1 MNTASYYRPTRAE
14 ISLDALKHNLLAF
27 RAAIPEGMLLM
38 ASVKANAYGHGAV
51 EVAREAERCGV
62 DFLGVAFLDEA
73 LQLRRAGLKV
83 KILVLGFVPPE
94 GLATA
99 RDEDIAI
106 ALFRDD
112 IIEAAAAL
120 PDNGRKLSVHI
131 KIDTG
136 MGRLG
141 RLAGDDALP
150 FIKRAMEERNLC
162 VEGMFT
168 HYARADEA
176 DKSYTRL
183 QHERFTGVVKQL
195 AAEGLHIPII
205 HAANSA
211 AGIDTPEM
219 GGGMLRLGISM
230 YGLYPSTEV
239 NNTRIDLKPVLTLKT
254 EVVMVKEAPEGW
266 GISYGTRYFTS
277 GKERIGTLPVG
288 YADGYSRMLT
298 GKAEVLIRGQRVPV
312 LGTICMDQ
320 CMIALD
326 PAAAAG
332 RPPVD
337 NGEEVVLIGAQGEA
351 FISAEEVADK
361 LGTLNYEVTCM
372 IAARVPRIYK
382 RGTEILA
389 SINPLLSDAE

>member
-1 MNTASYYRPTRAE
+1 MPS
-14 ISLDALKHNLLAF
+14 
-27 RAAIPEGMLLM
+27 GMLLM

-73 LQLRRAGLKV
+73 LQLRRAGITA
-83 KILVLGFVPPE
+83 KILVLGYVPPE
-94 GLATA
+94 GFAVA

-112 IIEAAAAL
+112 MIEAASAL
-120 PDNGRKLSVHI
+120 PPSDKKLAVHV

-141 RLAGDDALP
+141 ILAGDDALP
-150 FIKRAMEERNLC
+150 FIRRAMQEPNLA
-162 VEGMFT
+162 VEGLFT

-176 DKSYTRL
+176 DKSYTKL
-183 QHERFTGVVKQL
+183 QYERFSSVVKQVKD
-195 AAEGLHIPII
+195 AGLHIPIV

-239 NNTRIDLKPVLTLKT
+239 NDKRVALKPVMTLKT
-254 EVVMVKEAPEGW
+254 AVVMVKEAPQGW
-266 GISYGTRYFTS
+266 GISYGTRYFTE

-298 GKAEVLIRGQRVPV
+298 GKAEVLVRGERVPV

-326 PAAAAG
+326 AVSVEG
-332 RPPVD
+332 NPVRE
-337 NGEEVVLIGAQGEA
+337 GEEVVLMGAQGDA
-351 FISAEEVADK
+351 VITAEDIGDI

-372 IAARVPRIYK
+372 IAARVPRIYT
-382 RGTEILA
+382 RGGEVA
-389 SINPLLSDAE
+389 AAVNPLLADEE